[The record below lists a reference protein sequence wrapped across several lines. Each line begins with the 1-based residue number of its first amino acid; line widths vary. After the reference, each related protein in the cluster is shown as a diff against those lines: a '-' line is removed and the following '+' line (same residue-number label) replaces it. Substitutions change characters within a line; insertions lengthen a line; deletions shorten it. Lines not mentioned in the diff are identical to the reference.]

1 MWRLLRQSV
10 VIIIVAATSI
20 AVALLVTPMQTV
32 HTAGQ
37 TIRVGAAAPTLSLSG
52 PGRLDLFGQQLPT
65 TIDFVG
71 PVRPRIQLTHITL
84 SQQLA
89 DLVGEPADA
98 GGDGDQSTEALQEA
112 LVDGWVRYLAW
123 QVVIA
128 GGVTLLLL
136 GAIAGWR
143 RSSARNAVTF
153 VAIGLVFTQAVN
165 LGAIMITAYT
175 APDRLRQVTSLQA
188 LVGATPS
195 PALPVT
201 HDPARTGHIVVI
213 GDSIAAGLGNP
224 PLPNPSADDV
234 ACRRSVDSFAN
245 TLAVATDW
253 TVTNLA
259 CSGATIREG
268 LLGPQTVEGR
278 TLDPQLPSAVMRNPS
293 AIIVNIGANDV
304 EWSALLRV
312 CAVVKKCDNAALEA
326 WFQQQLAD
334 FARSYFVLLTRLRSL
349 PDPPVVVVNQYYNPL
364 GGDLDCVASKGI
376 TDAKREWL
384 VEQLG
389 ALNTV
394 LAAGA
399 EASDFVSVKPNFTGH
414 ALCSA
419 EPYLYG
425 VDSPAAFHPTTAG
438 ALAIALADQAALHNA
453 GIK

>member
-1 MWRLLRQSV
+1 M
-10 VIIIVAATSI
+10 IILVAATAI

-52 PGRLDLFGQQLPT
+52 PGEVDLFGQRLPT

-71 PVRPRIQLTHITL
+71 PVRPRMQLTRITL

-89 DLVGEPADA
+89 DVVGNHSDESADRTRPTA
-98 GGDGDQSTEALQEA
+98 QLQDA
-112 LVDGWVRYLAW
+112 LVDGWTRYLAW
-123 QVVIA
+123 QVAIA
-128 GGVTLLLL
+128 GGVALLLL

-143 RSSARNAVTF
+143 RLSARPAIAF
-153 VAIGLVFTQAVN
+153 VAIGLVFTEAVN
-165 LGAIMITAYT
+165 LGAIMATAHT

-188 LVGATPS
+188 LVGASSS

-201 HDPARTGHIVVI
+201 HKPVDVGHIVVI

-224 PLPNPSADDV
+224 PLPNPDQDDIACQRSA
-234 ACRRSVDSFAN
+234 DSFARA
-245 TLAVATDW
+245 LALATDW
-253 TVTNLA
+253 EVTNLA

-268 LLGPQTVEGR
+268 LLGPQETGGQ
-278 TLDPQLPSAVMRNPS
+278 TLDPQLPSAVANRPS
-293 AIIVNIGANDV
+293 AVIVNVGANDV
-304 EWSALLRV
+304 EWSGLLRV
-312 CAVVKKCDNAALEA
+312 CAVLEKCDNAALEA

-349 PDPPVVVVNQYYNPL
+349 PDPPVVVVNQYYNPF
-364 GGDLDCVASKGI
+364 GDDLDCIASKGV
-376 TDAKREWL
+376 TDAKRQWL
-384 VEQLG
+384 TDRLD

-394 LAAGA
+394 LAEGA
-399 EASDFVSVKPNFTGH
+399 AATGFVSVRPNFDGH

-425 VDSPAAFHPTTAG
+425 VDSSAAFHPTTAG
-438 ALAIALADQAALHNA
+438 ALAIALADQKALRNA
-453 GIK
+453 GIN